1 MSDDCCK
8 KVVAND
14 MQSATTCHVLTK
26 KIHHG
31 MGPRTAGRRVCAVQA
46 FLPQAKILAEAEF
59 TSAEHFKHRRVKAAS
74 GRRNPQKRT
83 SRGCPFL
90 WNIATL

>member
-1 MSDDCCK
+1 MCREQKPPGILRFQGDGCL
-8 KVVAND
+8 
-14 MQSATTCHVLTK
+14 VLTK
-26 KIHHG
+26 ETEAVWQGGAFAPYK
-31 MGPRTAGRRVCAVQA
+31 RFAAG
-46 FLPQAKILAEAEF
+46 KTLAEAEF

-90 WNIATL
+90 W